1 MVVLFFLLYLPG
13 RGLSSPE
20 IRFPALAGWAAQS
33 LPGLFAALAPGFA
46 GLRRKNAFQ
55 AAWFVVQ
62 WSTDVSTFFDV
73 TIRERQ

>member
-1 MVVLFFLLYLPG
+1 MVVLVYLLYLHRG
-13 RGLSSPE
+13 GLSSPE
-20 IRFPALAGWAAQS
+20 IRFPPPAGRGGAA
-33 LPGLFAALAPGFA
+33 PAPGFA

-62 WSTDVSTFFDV
+62 WSTDVSTFLDV